1 HLNSMKVPGYD
12 AGGNPVKGPT
22 GGKGFQVF
30 SDERIYFNGQPV
42 ALVVADTFER
52 ATHAATLIRIQ
63 YRKDK
68 HDTNPDT
75 VIDVATPVDGP
86 RYKDVIRG
94 VEDGYKTAPLQVE
107 AEYIQPI
114 HVHNPMEL
122 HSITVLWD
130 GEEKVTVWDKTQG
143 VKSTQ
148 RSIMQA
154 FKLPE
159 TAVQVYAP
167 YVGGGFGAALR
178 TWPHEIAALI
188 GAKKVGRPLKLVLR
202 RDQMFYLVG
211 YRPYTKQKIGIGATA
226 DGKLTGI
233 THEADSITST
243 YEEFT
248 EGSVNVSRGLYACP
262 NVTTRYKVFPVDMST
277 PTWMRGPG
285 EATGAYALESA
296 MDELA
301 YKLKL
306 DPLEFRLLNH
316 ADTDPERNRPFSSKF
331 LREAC
336 LMGAERI
343 GWKERNPV
351 PGSMKEGNL
360 LVGYG
365 MGSGMFNASRGTA
378 RASAK
383 LFADG
388 TLLLQSAVA
397 DSGPGTAT
405 AMTRI
410 ASERMG
416 LPAAQVTFELGD
428 SSFPPGPTQGGS
440 TTTSTLGSAVV
451 DVTESLKKKLVELV
465 KDNPVFHTRDVHAV
479 RVEDL
484 VFENGSMA
492 LSSDRTKRV
501 SYSAALK
508 AAGLN
513 QIEVTEESKSAEV
526 MKNYSA
532 YSYSVHFVK
541 VLVNPLTGVIRFDRI
556 VIAADAG
563 KIVSYPQAESQMIG
577 GAVGGIGMAVM
588 EEGIIDHRYGRW
600 VNNNFADYHVPVHAD
615 VPPIEVVFV
624 NKPDPYLNPMGSK
637 GLGEIALIGFAPAV
651 ANAVFHAT
659 GRRIR
664 SLPITV
670 DKVLG
675 VSA

>member
-1 HLNSMKVPGYD
+1 
-12 AGGNPVKGPT
+12 
-22 GGKGFQVF
+22 
-30 SDERIYFNGQPV
+30 
-42 ALVVADTFER
+42 
-52 ATHAATLIRIQ
+52 
-63 YRKDK
+63 
-68 HDTNPDT
+68 
-75 VIDVATPVDGP
+75 
-86 RYKDVIRG
+86 
-94 VEDGYKTAPLQVE
+94 
-107 AEYIQPI
+107 
-114 HVHNPMEL
+114 
-122 HSITVLWD
+122 
-130 GEEKVTVWDKTQG
+130 
-143 VKSTQ
+143 
-148 RSIMQA
+148 
-154 FKLPE
+154 
-159 TAVQVYAP
+159 
-167 YVGGGFGAALR
+167 
-178 TWPHEIAALI
+178 
-188 GAKKVGRPLKLVLR
+188 
-202 RDQMFYLVG
+202 
-211 YRPYTKQKIGIGATA
+211 
-226 DGKLTGI
+226 
-233 THEADSITST
+233 
-243 YEEFT
+243 
-248 EGSVNVSRGLYACP
+248 
-262 NVTTRYKVFPVDMST
+262 
-277 PTWMRGPG
+277 
-285 EATGAYALESA
+285 
-296 MDELA
+296 
-301 YKLKL
+301 
-306 DPLEFRLLNH
+306 
-316 ADTDPERNRPFSSKF
+316 
-331 LREAC
+331 
-336 LMGAERI
+336 
-343 GWKERNPV
+343 
-351 PGSMKEGNL
+351 MKEGNL

-416 LPAAQVTFELGD
+416 LPAVQITFELGD

-451 DVTESLKKKLVELV
+451 DVTASLKKKLVELV
-465 KDNPVFHTRDVHAV
+465 KDNPVFHTRDVHEV

-492 LSSDRTKRV
+492 LSSDRSKTV

-563 KIVSYPQAESQMIG
+563 KVVSYPQAESQMIG

-651 ANAVFHAT
+651 ANAVFNAT
-659 GRRIR
+659 GKRIR

-675 VSA
+675 V